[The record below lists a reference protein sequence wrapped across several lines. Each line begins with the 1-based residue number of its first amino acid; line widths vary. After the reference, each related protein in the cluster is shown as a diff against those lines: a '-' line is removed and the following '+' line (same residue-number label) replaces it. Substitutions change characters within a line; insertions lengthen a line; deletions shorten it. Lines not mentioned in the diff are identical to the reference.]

1 MDFKKLAQ
9 VNTSKITDS
18 SKKTS
23 EERKKEILDSIKA
36 RRAARKASQIA
47 DSKVYKKF
55 RVTDAYKNLKRKIK
69 DDLEE
74 TETTDEAIETAL
86 SEITPEAPA
95 EQVLSA
101 VIEVLGDTID
111 DLQEQVDL
119 GEGDEDVE

>member
-9 VNTSKITDS
+9 VSASKIADS
-18 SKKTS
+18 SNKTK
-23 EERKKEILDSIKA
+23 EELKKEILDSIRA
-36 RRAARKASQIA
+36 RRAARKARTIA
-47 DSKVYKKF
+47 DSKNFRKF
-55 RVTDAYKNLKRKIK
+55 RVTDAYRNLKKKIK

-111 DLQEQVDL
+111 DLQEQVDIDEG
-119 GEGDEDVE
+119 GEE